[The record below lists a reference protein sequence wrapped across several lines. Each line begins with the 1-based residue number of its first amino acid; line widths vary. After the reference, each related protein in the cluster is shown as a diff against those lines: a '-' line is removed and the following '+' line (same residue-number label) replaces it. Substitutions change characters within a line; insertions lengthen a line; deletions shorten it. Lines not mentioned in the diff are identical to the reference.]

1 MIDFDAVPMPA
12 ICRPSKEI
20 GEVHLS
26 VMVNALL
33 GWFTEKKI
41 IPLFRIRMTSL
52 QPFKSKKEMP
62 FMVVDMYLFFELGNR
77 QLSRNVEK
85 YEGDSES

>member
-1 MIDFDAVPMPA
+1 
-12 ICRPSKEI
+12 
-20 GEVHLS
+20 
-26 VMVNALL
+26 
-33 GWFTEKKI
+33 
-41 IPLFRIRMTSL
+41 
-52 QPFKSKKEMP
+52 MP